1 VAKAALLDV
10 DGTLIDANYQHAI
23 AWYRAFREHEILLP
37 VWRIHRAIGMGG
49 DQLVPALA
57 GDEVEEDKGDDIRES
72 RDEIYEDLIDEVA
85 ALPGAREF
93 ISDLLDRNV
102 HVVLASSSPEEEI
115 DHYLDLLD
123 VRALVD
129 DWTTQEDVAETK
141 PDPDLV
147 QAALQKAE
155 AEDAVMVGDTKWDVD
170 AATKAGLPTICVMT
184 GGWSRAELVDAARLT
199 STNRWRSSRRSSR
212 RRRSPNLTGGDGP
225 GAANERPRSPG

>member
-23 AWYRAFREHEILLP
+23 AWYRAFQEHGIVLP

-93 ISDLLDRNV
+93 ISHLLDRNI

-129 DWTTQEDVAETK
+129 DWTTKEDVAETK
-141 PDPDLV
+141 PEPDLV
-147 QAALQKAE
+147 QAALEKAGE
-155 AEDAVMVGDTKWDVD
+155 EDAVMVGDTKWDVD

-184 GGWSRAELVDAARLT
+184 GGWSRAELVDA
-199 STNRWRSSRRSSR
+199 
-212 RRRSPNLTGGDGP
+212 
-225 GAANERPRSPG
+225 GAAHVYESVEELGTKLEETPLA